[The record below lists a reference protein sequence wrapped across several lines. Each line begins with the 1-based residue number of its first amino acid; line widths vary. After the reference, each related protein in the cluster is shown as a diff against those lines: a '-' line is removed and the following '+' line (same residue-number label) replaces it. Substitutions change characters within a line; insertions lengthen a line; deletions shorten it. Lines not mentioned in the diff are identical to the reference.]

1 MAEATR
7 SPAFLLTMAAESAVP
22 ALAGCAEAFQAAGK
36 APTLDKANEYFAPR
50 IVAQWLIWLG
60 SQPPE
65 EQRAAIEDLA
75 RLLAPDA
82 RREATA
88 AVRRL
93 IPFANPSDEAILIDY
108 LTIIPGRVKLSLLPD
123 SQTGHR
129 ALPLDWSLK
138 SEQTLLDLLAPGS
151 QARSRSHLGLTPPGL
166 AGPIF
171 VSGSKSRL
179 PSPSVLSR
187 PGERIEEKRQNEPT
201 AAKIDSERSNAE
213 ERKPS
218 PSPILDPRSS
228 RVPPRASVHE
238 SARPAALAEVPPSEP
253 TASYYDPPPTPIP
266 GSLASMGFFLSPE
279 IAEKNRRARQRMLHN
294 RLEKGRPSREAA
306 ALKKRTELERLKN
319 TLALQIE
326 ENEWK
331 SAHRTVASMLAL
343 NPKDADALDT
353 RAFIEEQLAAGA
365 PTDEVRTFAEHKAW
379 VNCAAFLPGGR
390 RVLTA
395 SGGLRVGKHLKE
407 DADRCMRLWDP
418 LTGQSLQHFAGLTFI
433 VNCLAI
439 TPDGSRVL
447 VGSREGDVYLWDVDT
462 GKIVRRFE
470 SAMKMVT
477 SLAVS
482 PDGKNALSGSDDKY
496 LRVWDMST
504 GRRTN
509 SLRGHHKGITCVL
522 YSQDGRFA
530 LTGSMDRSIHLWEIQ
545 NARIVR
551 SFEGHSKPVLS
562 LALSPDRRFL
572 LSGSSGSTIRMW
584 DADRGKI
591 VRRFE
596 GHTDQVHGLAIS
608 PNGKLALSGS
618 TDGTARLWDIEGGQQ
633 IRCYTGHTDEVRAVL
648 FSPDGTLALTA
659 SRDTTV
665 RLWRVPQ

>member
-1 MAEATR
+1 MAEGNR
-7 SPAFLLTMAAESAVP
+7 PPAFLLIMAAESTAP
-22 ALAGCAEAFQAAGK
+22 AMAGCAQAFNAAGK

-60 SQPPE
+60 SRRPE

-75 RLLAPDA
+75 SLLAPDA

-88 AVRRL
+88 AIRRL
-93 IPFANPSDEAILIDY
+93 IPFANPLDEAILIDY
-108 LTIIPGRVKLSLLPD
+108 LTILPGRVKLSLMPD
-123 SQTGHR
+123 SQTGQR
-129 ALPLDWSLK
+129 LLPPDWSLK
-138 SEQTLLDLLAPGS
+138 NEQTLLDLLAPGT
-151 QARSRSHLGLTPPGL
+151 QARGRSHFGFPP
-166 AGPIF
+166 ASAAEA
-171 VSGSKSRL
+171 VTGSKGRL
-179 PSPSVLSR
+179 PAPSPVLQ
-187 PGERIEEKRQNEPT
+187 PGEKNE
-201 AAKIDSERSNAE
+201 
-213 ERKPS
+213 
-218 PSPILDPRSS
+218 
-228 RVPPRASVHE
+228 
-238 SARPAALAEVPPSEP
+238 ARTRSEP
-253 TASYYDPPPTPIP
+253 TPAPPPVLAPAPPTTPRNTPSRDSTRPSKPAEPPANPPDAIFYDPPPTPIP
-266 GSLASMGFFLSPE
+266 GSLASFGFILSRE
-279 IAEKNRRARQRMLHN
+279 IIEKNRRARQRMLQN
-294 RLEKGRPSREAA
+294 RLERGRPSREAA
-306 ALKKRTELERLKN
+306 AAKKQAELERLKN
-319 TLALQIE
+319 TLTHQIE

-331 SAHRTVASMLAL
+331 SANRTVAAMLAI
-343 NPKDADALDT
+343 NPKDPVALDT

-365 PTDEVRTFAEHKAW
+365 PTDEVLVFSEHKAW
-379 VNCAAFLPGGR
+379 VNCAAFLPDGR
-390 RVLTA
+390 RILTA
-395 SGGLRVGKHLKE
+395 SGGLRVHKHLKE

-418 LTGQSLQHFAGLTFI
+418 VTGQTLQHFAGLTFI
-433 VNCLAI
+433 ANCLAI

-447 VGSREGDVYLWDVDT
+447 VGSRDGDVYLWDVDT

-496 LRVWDMST
+496 LRLWDMST

-509 SLRGHHKGITCVL
+509 SLRGHNKGITCVL

-530 LTGSMDRSIHLWEIQ
+530 LTGSMDRSIKLWDIQ
-545 NARIVR
+545 NARVIR

-596 GHTDQVHGLAIS
+596 GHTDQVHSLVIS